1 MDVKC
6 CCLILFEVL
15 LTRHHRRC
23 WPPSQDLHERDS
35 APQLLREGL
44 RTVKISILKQFR
56 SESVQI
62 GKTYFFLFYYQ
73 CEMMIFFMDII
84 HISFKNGNSVFTFI
98 HLSLIFSRAWKY
110 NRFDIRLL
118 CMNLFL
124 CCQIRFRD
132 VRRFCRWSS
141 LKNTFSRKFGNR
153 QFCHLHQTRQ
163 SGWVWATN
171 DESGCKM
178 EIQKYNFFLKFP
190 SCVSGNESTSIN
202 VASCSKLKVK
212 KRNVSAPRFVP
223 FLIVLDLLRKA
234 AALPFAN
241 VALFP
246 QK

>member
-1 MDVKC
+1 MQNED
-6 CCLILFEVL
+6 F
-15 LTRHHRRC
+15 
-23 WPPSQDLHERDS
+23 S
-35 APQLLREGL
+35 
-44 RTVKISILKQFR
+44 
-56 SESVQI
+56 
-62 GKTYFFLFYYQ
+62 
-73 CEMMIFFMDII
+73 MDII
-84 HISFKNGNSVFTFI
+84 HIFFKNWSSIFTLI
-98 HLSLIFSRAWKY
+98 HLSLFFLKPKKY

-124 CCQIRFRD
+124 CCQIRFWD

-153 QFCHLHQTRQ
+153 QFCHMHQTRQ

-171 DESGCKM
+171 DESVAKI
-178 EIQKYNFFLKFP
+178 EIQKYNFFLKSP
-190 SCVSGNESTSIN
+190 SCVGGNESTSIN
-202 VASCSKLKVK
+202 VASCSKHKVK